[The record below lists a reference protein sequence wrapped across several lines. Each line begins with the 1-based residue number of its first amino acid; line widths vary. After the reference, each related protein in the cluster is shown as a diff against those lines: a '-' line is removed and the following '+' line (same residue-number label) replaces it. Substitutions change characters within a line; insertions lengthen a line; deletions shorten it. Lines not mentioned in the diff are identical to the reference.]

1 VTILSLERLKQSK
14 NDQKTTLCGLDTTK
28 EGVKIKF
35 HKEALFVQP
44 YPVKGADERRNINL
58 SRSKW
63 VDYSTFMEI
72 YE

>member
-1 VTILSLERLKQSK
+1 VTILSLESVKQSK
-14 NDQKTTLCGLDTTK
+14 NDKKTTLCGLDTTK
-28 EGVKIKF
+28 EPIKFKF
-35 HKEALFVQP
+35 HKEDLPVQP